1 MEPAVR
7 ARAGARDAV
16 ADVTPHRLCE
26 VILEVLEEGAMT
38 PGALTVLSAQAVED
52 STPADGPGP
61 TDDSTPADV
70 SETSVESRAAGVQ
83 LIYEGLALTR
93 SLAHEEPWAIEEELL
108 DSDLAILAA
117 DVMVSQGFFLL
128 ARTEAA
134 VKAVDTVRSFGH
146 DQTVQ
151 RATDDGETYA
161 LEADVFELAVVAG
174 TSTAG
179 VEAPTFLREY
189 AVDLAHSL
197 NGAPTPEVPASLPD
211 QIGEA
216 IASLSTRRKTLPA
229 DEPARSWATD
239 P

>member
-16 ADVTPHRLCE
+16 ADVTPHRLRE
-26 VILEVLEEGAMT
+26 VILAVLEEGAMT
-38 PGALTVLSAQAVED
+38 PGALTVLSARAVD
-52 STPADGPGP
+52 DPPTTDTP
-61 TDDSTPADV
+61 
-70 SETSVESRAAGVQ
+70 ETSVESRAAGVQ

-93 SLAHEEPWAIEEELL
+93 SLAREEPWSIEEELL

-117 DVMVSQGFFLL
+117 DVMVSRGFFLL
-128 ARTEAA
+128 ARTDAA

-151 RATDDGETYA
+151 RATDDGETYE

-174 TSTAG
+174 TSIAG
-179 VEAPTFLREY
+179 VEAPAVLREY

-216 IASLSTRRKTLPA
+216 IAALSTRRKTLPA

>member
-7 ARAGARDAV
+7 ARAEARAAV
-16 ADVTPHRLCE
+16 ADVTPDRLRE
-26 VILEVLEEGAMT
+26 VILAVLEEGAMT
-38 PGALTVLSAQAVED
+38 AGALTLLSAQAVGGSSAMD
-52 STPADGPGP
+52 AP
-61 TDDSTPADV
+61 
-70 SETSVESRAAGVQ
+70 ETSAESRAAGVQ

-93 SLAHEEPWAIEEELL
+93 SLTHEEPWTAGEEHL

-117 DVMVSQGFFLL
+117 DVMVSQGFYLL

-134 VKAVDTVRSFGH
+134 GKAVDTVRSFGR

-151 RATDDGETYA
+151 RTTDQGERYE
-161 LEADVFELAVVAG
+161 LEADVFELAVIAG
-174 TSTAG
+174 TAVAG
-179 VEAPTFLREY
+179 VEAPAVLREY

-197 NGAPTPEVPASLPD
+197 NGAPTPEVPTSLPE
-211 QIGEA
+211 QVGEA
-216 IASLSTRRKTLPA
+216 IASLSTRQKTLPT

>member
-1 MEPAVR
+1 MQPAVR

-16 ADVTPHRLCE
+16 ADVTPTRLRE
-26 VILEVLEEGAMT
+26 VILDVLEAGAMT
-38 PGALTVLSAQAVED
+38 PGALTLLSARAVDAPSDAPE
-52 STPADGPGP
+52 TP
-61 TDDSTPADV
+61 
-70 SETSVESRAAGVQ
+70 VESRAAGVQ

-93 SLAHEEPWAIEEELL
+93 SLAHEEPWAAGDGHL

-117 DVMVSQGFFLL
+117 DVMVSRGFFLL
-128 ARTEAA
+128 ARTGAA
-134 VKAVDTVRSFGH
+134 GKAVDTVQSFGR
-146 DQTVQ
+146 DQTRQ
-151 RATDDGETYA
+151 RTADEGDAFA

-174 TSTAG
+174 TAATS
-179 VEAPTFLREY
+179 VEAPVALREF

-211 QIGEA
+211 SVGEA
-216 IASLSTRRKTLPA
+216 IASLSTPRETVAA

>member
-7 ARAGARDAV
+7 ARAEARAAV
-16 ADVTPHRLCE
+16 ADVTPDRLRE
-26 VILEVLEEGAMT
+26 VILEVLDEGAMT
-38 PGALTVLSAQAVED
+38 PGALTLLSAQAVAD
-52 STPADGPGP
+52 SGPAVAPETP
-61 TDDSTPADV
+61 
-70 SETSVESRAAGVQ
+70 VESRAAGVQ

-93 SLAHEEPWAIEEELL
+93 TLAREEPWTADEDHL
-108 DSDLAILAA
+108 DSDMAVLAA

-134 VKAVDTVRSFGH
+134 GKAVDTVRSFGR

-151 RATDDGETYA
+151 RTTSEEDPYA

-174 TSTAG
+174 TSVAG
-179 VEAPTFLREY
+179 VEAPSVLREY

-197 NGAPTPEVPASLPD
+197 NGAPTPEVPTSLPD
-211 QIGEA
+211 RVGEA
-216 IASLSTRRKTLPA
+216 IEALPTRRETPSA

>member
-16 ADVTPHRLCE
+16 ADVTPHRLRE
-26 VILEVLEEGAMT
+26 VILEVLDEGAMT

-52 STPADGPGP
+52 PAPAEDPTLVDTP
-61 TDDSTPADV
+61 
-70 SETSVESRAAGVQ
+70 ETSVESRAAGVQ

-93 SLAHEEPWAIEEELL
+93 SLAREEPWTIEEELL

-117 DVMVSQGFFLL
+117 DVMVSQGFYLL

-151 RATDDGETYA
+151 RATDDGETYE

-174 TSTAG
+174 TSIAG
-179 VEAPTFLREY
+179 VEAPAVLREY
-189 AVDLAHSL
+189 AVNLAHSL

-211 QIGEA
+211 QVGEA
-216 IASLSTRRKTLPA
+216 IASLTTRRKTLPA